1 MSIKLR
7 NLFVFPEAQ
16 VVSLESDEKGQTVRL
31 QVRGM
36 ICGL

>member
-16 VVSLESDEKGQTVRL
+16 VVSLESDESGQTIRL